1 MGGIVCGKPVNQGVN
16 KWKKTRNLR
25 SVAEERIGRKCGGLR
40 VLNSYWVTS
49 DAVHKWYEVIMVD
62 PFHKVIRD
70 DPRINWIC
78 KPVMKHRELRG
89 LTAAGR
95 KGRGLLAKGKRA
107 TKLRPSRRAAYR
119 KHQKLQL
126 RRWR

>member
-1 MGGIVCGKPVNQGVN
+1 MQTQQQEIQ
-16 KWKKTRNLR
+16 KWEK
-25 SVAEERIGRKCGGLR
+25 GQ
-40 VLNSYWVTS
+40 
-49 DAVHKWYEVIMVD
+49 DAQDALHKWYEVIMVD
-62 PFHKVIRD
+62 PFHKCIRD

-78 KPVMKHRELRG
+78 KSVMKHRELRG

-107 TKLRPSRRAAYR
+107 TKIRPSRRAVYR
-119 KHQKLQL
+119 RHQKLQL